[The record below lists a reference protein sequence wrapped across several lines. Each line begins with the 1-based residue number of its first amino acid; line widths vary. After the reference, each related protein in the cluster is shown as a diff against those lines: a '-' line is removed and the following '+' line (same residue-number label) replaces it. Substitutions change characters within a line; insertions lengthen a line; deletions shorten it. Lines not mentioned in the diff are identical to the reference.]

1 MIGTI
6 AMAVGSVVAKQAA
19 TIAFNRTVCWIKA
32 KKGTNVPE
40 TAHSRN
46 ETTLDDVITS
56 MDMILEW
63 SDE

>member
-32 KKGTNVPE
+32 KKGTLYIDYYNTKTNNGFQEFRVMKL
-40 TAHSRN
+40 S
-46 ETTLDDVITS
+46 
-56 MDMILEW
+56 
-63 SDE
+63 